1 MEKQLVKPIT
11 GSFLQR
17 KLRNPYASEAVIKLL
32 NFRIEQEEYSSR
44 LYHSMSMWLNDN
56 GYEGAAKK
64 WQEDADGEAQHA
76 MWAKEYLL
84 SLGVQPKIPA
94 LKEPPQKFSGLPE
107 IIRESFKHEI
117 DVTNQCN
124 DLSNSALKTGD
135 NLLYQLASKYMEE
148 QIEEFDK
155 LQNLMDKLEAFGEDK
170 LAMRFLDNELKG

>member
-1 MEKQLVKPIT
+1 
-11 GSFLQR
+11 
-17 KLRNPYASEAVIKLL
+17 
-32 NFRIEQEEYSSR
+32 
-44 LYHSMSMWLNDN
+44 
-56 GYEGAAKK
+56 
-64 WQEDADGEAQHA
+64 

-124 DLSNSALKTGD
+124 DLSNSAVKTGD